1 MSVCVVVLGE
11 KVGEG
16 EGVKDR
22 QMCKFVME
30 EKKEKNVVI
39 NIRKYNKCI
48 SGKKKTLIF
57 WNIKFLLLYPTG
69 IIAIHCCCTAVHWDN
84 CVLGPMLYQNQ
95 SPTN

>member
-1 MSVCVVVLGE
+1 MCSCFGGE
-11 KVGEG
+11 GGGGG

-57 WNIKFLLLYPTG
+57 
-69 IIAIHCCCTAVHWDN
+69 
-84 CVLGPMLYQNQ
+84 
-95 SPTN
+95 

>member
-1 MSVCVVVLGE
+1 MCVVVLGE

-57 WNIKFLLLYPTG
+57 
-69 IIAIHCCCTAVHWDN
+69 
-84 CVLGPMLYQNQ
+84 
-95 SPTN
+95 